1 MAITTASVALVTALL
16 GAAAGTTP
24 PNKSSVRVVY
34 EAPKKTEHAAAAVW
48 MTQEH
53 ILEDAADMLSMLKLP
68 KLLTLRAESCG
79 ESNAWYDP
87 ETHVLTFCYELV
99 GDFIKMAAKSGH
111 YELTPD
117 QAVTGPFLFIVLH
130 ETAHA
135 VFHILAVPVL
145 GQEEDAADQLA
156 VLAATHLG
164 GDFAER
170 MLRAAAFMYDQDS
183 KARKPGEEDFADV
196 HGLDRQRFYNVLCL
210 AWGADPKLYDFA
222 KDLGKL
228 PEERAQWC
236 GDEYKQ
242 VQYAVRVLIRQH
254 VDEKEIERV
263 RTKFARSKFARSP
276 APTR

>member
-1 MAITTASVALVTALL
+1 MTHSDGFRGWGTRHPAPSIHTTSWRHCRIMAFMAITTFPVLLLAAL
-16 GAAAGTTP
+16 AGTAPDTTP
-24 PNKSSVRVVY
+24 AKKPSVRVVY
-34 EAPKKTEHAAAAVW
+34 EEPKKPEHAAAAVW

-99 GDFIKMAAKSGH
+99 RDFIRMAEKSGQ

-117 QAVTGPFLFIVLH
+117 QAVVGPFLFIVLH

-145 GQEEDAADQLA
+145 GQEEDAADQVA
-156 VLAATHLG
+156 VLAATKFG

-170 MLRAAAFMYDQDS
+170 MLRAAAFMYDHDS
-183 KARKPGEEDFADV
+183 KVHKPGEADFADV
-196 HGLDRQRFYNVLCL
+196 H
-210 AWGADPKLYDFA
+210 
-222 KDLGKL
+222 
-228 PEERAQWC
+228 
-236 GDEYKQ
+236 
-242 VQYAVRVLIRQH
+242 
-254 VDEKEIERV
+254 
-263 RTKFARSKFARSP
+263 
-276 APTR
+276 